1 VNEAFDSLAGRRIL
15 LIGGKGGVGKT
26 TIAIAAALHLAK
38 TRDVVLFTTDP
49 ASNLDDILRNPATPQ
64 PRNPAI
70 EALNAEQLYSRFLA
84 KNLDA
89 FLEIGDRGTYLDKEE
104 LRRFFELSLP
114 GADELMAWMRIGE
127 LAEKNPS
134 STIVVDTAPTGHTL
148 RMLGAAEHFRQL
160 AAALDSM
167 QAKHRDMVRQ
177 LTRRN
182 VRDDIDKFLEELEAQ
197 ARRRRELLATSGAFV
212 PVFLSEP
219 WVVEQT
225 RRLIDEVGLFVP
237 FAVLNR
243 VLLPDCERDRARMAR
258 DAEARAALAP
268 LRVVDAPRAC
278 VPLDSAARIEKWSN
292 N

>member
-1 VNEAFDSLAGRRIL
+1 MNEAFDSLAGRRVV

-26 TIAIAAALHLAK
+26 TLSIAAALRLPRAI
-38 TRDVVLFTTDP
+38 LFTTDP
-49 ASNLDDILRNPATPQ
+49 ASNLGDIAGVRF
-64 PRNPAI
+64 
-70 EALNAEQLYSRFLA
+70 EALDASALYRRFLDR
-84 KNLDA
+84 NLDA
-89 FLEIGDRGTYLDKEE
+89 FLEIGDRGTYLDKDE

-127 LAEKNPS
+127 LAEENPA

-167 QAKHRDMVRQ
+167 EAKHRELVRQ
-177 LTRRN
+177 FTRRS
-182 VRDDIDKFLEELEAQ
+182 VRDAMDEFIADFDAA

-225 RRLIDEVGLFVP
+225 KRLIATVGMPVP

-243 VLLPDCERDRARMAR
+243 VAAPDCARDRARMAR
-258 DAEARAALAP
+258 DAAARAALAP
-268 LRVVDAPRAC
+268 LRVVDAARAC
-278 VPLDSAARIEKWSN
+278 VPLDSAERIAQWSR
-292 N
+292 